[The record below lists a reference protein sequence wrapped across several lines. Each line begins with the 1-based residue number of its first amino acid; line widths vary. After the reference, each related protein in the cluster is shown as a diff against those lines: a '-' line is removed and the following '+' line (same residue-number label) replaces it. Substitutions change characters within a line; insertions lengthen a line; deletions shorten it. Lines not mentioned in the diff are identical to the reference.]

1 MSADERKILA
11 HRQHV
16 NYFMR
21 FLNVLPSSLSSHD
34 TTRVTIAYF
43 SVAGLDVL
51 GSISS
56 LPEDLRNRIINW
68 LYRLQVFPDNETGDM
83 SACGFQGSSTVNI
96 DLNSDNKHYRCG
108 HLAMTYTG
116 LCILLTL
123 GDDLSR
129 LNRKAIIDGVRALQT
144 EEGNFSATL
153 SGCESDM
160 RFVYCAACISYML
173 NDWSGFNIKRATD
186 YIIKS
191 IGYDF
196 GIAQCPELESH
207 GGTTFCALATLS
219 LTNQLDQLTEKQIEG
234 LKRWLILR
242 QIDGFQGR
250 PNKPVD
256 TCYSFWVGAS
266 LKILDALQL
275 SNYDLNKSYVFE
287 TQDCVAGGFSKWPDT
302 CTDPMH
308 TYLGLAGL
316 SLIGQTGLLEIV
328 PTLNITK
335 RAHQHLKTL
344 HEQWLH
350 EVI

>member
-1 MSADERKILA
+1 MNNEDHKVLA

-16 NYFMR
+16 KYFMR
-21 FLNVLPSSLSSHD
+21 FLNILPSSLSSHD

-43 SVAGLDVL
+43 SVSGLDVL

-56 LPEDLRNRIINW
+56 ISIELQRRIVDW
-68 LYRLQVFPDNETGDM
+68 LYQLQVHPDKDTGDM

-96 DLNSDNKHYRCG
+96 DLSSENKMYRCG

-116 LCILLTL
+116 LCVLLAL

-129 LNRKAIIDGVRALQT
+129 LNRKAIVEGVKALQT
-144 EEGNFSATL
+144 KEGNFSATL

-160 RFVYCAACISYML
+160 RFVYCAACISYIL

-191 IGYDF
+191 IGYDY

-219 LTNQLDQLTEKQIEG
+219 LTNQLDRLSEEQIEG
-234 LKRWLILR
+234 LRRWLLMR

-266 LKILDALQL
+266 LKILDSLNL
-275 SNYDLNKSYVFE
+275 SNFSNNRNYVYE
-287 TQDCVAGGFSKWPDT
+287 TQDCVVGGFSKWPDT

-316 SLIGQTGLLEIV
+316 SLIGESGLLEIV

-335 RAHQHLKTL
+335 RAHDHLKSL
-344 HEQWLH
+344 HEQWAGGS
-350 EVI
+350 

>member
-1 MSADERKILA
+1 MNCEENKDLA

-16 NYFMR
+16 KYFMR

-43 SVAGLDVL
+43 AVAGLDVL
-51 GSISS
+51 GAISSIS
-56 LPEDLRNRIINW
+56 LELRSRIVEWI
-68 LYRLQVFPDNETGDM
+68 YRLQVVPDKATGDM
-83 SACGFQGSSTVNI
+83 SMCGFQGSSTVNI
-96 DLNSDNKHYRCG
+96 DLNADNNHYRCG

-116 LCILLTL
+116 LCVLLSL

-129 LNRKAIIDGVRALQT
+129 CNRKALVEGVKALQT
-144 EEGNFSATL
+144 EDGNFAATL

-160 RFVYCAACISYML
+160 RFVYCAAAISYIL
-173 NDWSGFNIKRATD
+173 NDWSGFNIERAND

-191 IGYDF
+191 ISYDY

-219 LTNQLDQLTEKQIEG
+219 LTNQLDKLSIEQVEG
-234 LKRWLILR
+234 LKRWLLFR
-242 QIDGFQGR
+242 QVDGFQGR

-266 LKILDALQL
+266 LKILDSLHM
-275 SNYDLNKSYVFE
+275 SNYANNRKYVFE
-287 TQDCVAGGFSKWPDT
+287 TQDCVVGGFSKWPDT

-316 SLIGQTGLLEIV
+316 SLIGENGLSEIE
-328 PTLNITK
+328 PALNITK
-335 RAHQHLKTL
+335 RAYEYVKTL
-344 HEQWLH
+344 HETWST
-350 EVI
+350 ES

>member
-1 MSADERKILA
+1 MNNEENNCLA

-16 NYFMR
+16 KYFMR
-21 FLNVLPSSLSSHD
+21 FLNVLPASLSSHD

-51 GSISS
+51 GSITSMTIDMQS
-56 LPEDLRNRIINW
+56 RIIEW
-68 LYRLQVFPDNETGDM
+68 IYRLQVEPNKETGDM
-83 SACGFQGSSTVNI
+83 TACGFQGSSTINMPF
-96 DLNSDNKHYRCG
+96 DSEKSQYRCG

-116 LCILLTL
+116 LCVLLTL

-129 LNRKAIIDGVRALQT
+129 VNRRALVEGVKALQR

-160 RFVYCAACISYML
+160 RFVYCAACISYIL
-173 NDWSGFNIKRATD
+173 NDWSGFDVKRATD
-186 YIIKS
+186 YIIDS
-191 IGYDF
+191 IGYDY

-219 LTNQLDQLTEKQIEG
+219 LTNQLDKLTIEQIEG
-234 LKRWLILR
+234 LKRWLLFR

-266 LKILDALQL
+266 LKILDALHL
-275 SNYDLNKSYVFE
+275 SNFESNKSYVYE
-287 TQDCVAGGFSKWPDT
+287 TQDCVVGGFSKWPDT

-316 SLIGQTGLLEIV
+316 SLIGESGLLEII

-335 RAHQHLKTL
+335 KAHDHMKYL
-344 HEQWLH
+344 HRMWET
-350 EVI
+350 ES